1 MAQLLHTFDYYV
13 SNTCEAV
20 FVESASCLIPF
31 TLCWYCA
38 IQTGVIP
45 NRIRK
50 CTVKSNGSY
59 EDKWSRYA
67 SHWYIIISHLAPAAY
82 INNIINFTNWPCNMP
97 NSIMLSLSDS
107 HLYNVICSNGVHRL
121 LFMLITQK
129 WSPISEYVHCPEAE
143 QQLLL
148 ACGGNFTWC
157 TGAMIA
163 PPPPLWLNSITV
175 AMTVPP
181 PP

>member
-1 MAQLLHTFDYYV
+1 MVHLLHTFDYHV
-13 SNTCEAV
+13 SNTCEDV

-31 TLCWYCA
+31 MLCWYCA

-50 CTVKSNGSY
+50 CTVKPIGMTELNLCSLFNIGSYPQDVTTNGSY

-82 INNIINFTNWPCNMP
+82 INNNINFTNWPCNMP

-107 HLYNVICSNGVHRL
+107 HLYNVICSNGVHWL
-121 LFMLITQK
+121 LFLFAHYSEVITDFR
-129 WSPISEYVHCPEAE
+129 V
-143 QQLLL
+143 
-148 ACGGNFTWC
+148 C
-157 TGAMIA
+157 TLSRSKAAAATG
-163 PPPPLWLNSITV
+163 LWG
-175 AMTVPP
+175 
-181 PP
+181 